1 MNIINE
7 SKEQTY
13 CLTFLPVISG
23 IVDPVGAEQI
33 FFELTEE
40 KAESLE
46 ELLKITNKDNQK
58 LKILIEKFK
67 ISK

>member
-23 IVDPVGAEQI
+23 IVDPVGAPQI
-33 FFELTEE
+33 FVKLTESKAKELAKLFE
-40 KAESLE
+40 KTNEKNDGLQ
-46 ELLKITNKDNQK
+46 IT
-58 LKILIEKFK
+58 IEIF
-67 ISK
+67 

>member
-13 CLTFLPVISG
+13 CLTFLPVVSG
-23 IVDPVGAEQI
+23 IVVPVGAEQI

-46 ELLKITNKDNQK
+46 ELFKITNKDNQK

>member
-23 IVDPVGAEQI
+23 IVDPVRAEQI